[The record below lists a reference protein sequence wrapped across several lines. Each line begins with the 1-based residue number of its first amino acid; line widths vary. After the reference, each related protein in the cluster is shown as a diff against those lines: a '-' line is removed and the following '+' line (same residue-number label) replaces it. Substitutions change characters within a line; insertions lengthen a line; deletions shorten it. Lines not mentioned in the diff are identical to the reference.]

1 MSDMSGVEREL
12 ALELAHVKMQLDL
25 LDSAM
30 RRAIRLLRQVDKKY
44 QDTTLEFCATLM
56 NDCLRGAGLTPEMAP
71 TEPKDAA

>member
-1 MSDMSGVEREL
+1 MSDMTDIEREL
-12 ALELAHVKMQLDL
+12 AMELARTKIQLDL
-25 LDSAM
+25 LDGAM